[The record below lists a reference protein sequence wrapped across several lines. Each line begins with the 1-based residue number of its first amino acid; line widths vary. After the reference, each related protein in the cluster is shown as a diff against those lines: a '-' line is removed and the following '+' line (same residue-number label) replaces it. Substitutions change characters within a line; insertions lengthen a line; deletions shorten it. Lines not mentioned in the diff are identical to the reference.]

1 MKKLILMRH
10 GKSDWTDDALN
21 DFDRTLN
28 ERGFKASSKM
38 GEVLKS
44 KNIIPDLILSSPA
57 VRAKTTAELFAKS
70 IGYQKEINF
79 VDDFYFGVDESIIEE
94 AKKTDNSVQTL
105 MIVGHNP
112 TMEEITSR
120 LTLDNEYVVFKTAT
134 IVVFSVPINKWSG
147 LKNEICEI
155 EMTLYPKDF

>member
-28 ERGFKASSKM
+28 ERGIKAASKM

-44 KNIIPDLILSSPA
+44 KNIVPDLILSSPA
-57 VRAKTTAELFAKS
+57 VRAKTTAELFAKAV
-70 IGYQKEINF
+70 GYQKEINLI
-79 VDDFYFGVDESIIEE
+79 DDFYFGEDESIVQE
-94 AKKTDNSVQTL
+94 AKKTDNLVQTL

-112 TMEEITSR
+112 IMEEITSR
-120 LTLDNEYVVFKTAT
+120 LVVENEYVVFKTAT

-155 EMTLYPKDF
+155 EMVLNPKDF